1 MDRTLKTALI
11 SLLFNMA
18 FGVYHIVFG
27 IISKSWWLLT
37 VGVYYLIL
45 SIVRFAVLMIRRDK
59 IIIAKFVGIMLML
72 LSIPLAGTV
81 ILAFMKDRGTVFGE
95 IVMITIALY
104 AFSKITLATVNMIR
118 SRKST
123 SSRLVALRNISLADA
138 FVSMFSLQRSMLV
151 SFGEMSGGTIRAMN
165 LATGSGVCVAVFI
178 LGLNLVRKK
187 ASFGNLNKIKTR

>member
-1 MDRTLKTALI
+1 
-11 SLLFNMA
+11 MA

-37 VGVYYLIL
+37 VGVYYLVL

-81 ILAFMKDRGTVFGE
+81 ILAFVKDRGTVFGE

-104 AFSKITLATVNMIR
+104 AFTKITLATVNMIR

-123 SSRLVALRNISLADA
+123 SSRLIALRNISLADA

-165 LATGSGVCVAVFI
+165 LATGSGVCVAVFL